1 MQRYRDLMRRMSAGV
16 VTATIISGTLLLGG
30 VITFLAVRP
39 TGAASFGWFAYQ
51 PLAGATFFPG
61 SLVVLTPLMAAAT
74 VVGIVGLVGLGAIA
88 GYVLGRRHR
97 AAL

>member
-1 MQRYRDLMRRMSAGV
+1 MSAGV
-16 VTATIISGTLLLGG
+16 VIATIISGALLLGG
-30 VITFLAVRP
+30 VIMFLAVSP

-61 SLVVLTPLMAAAT
+61 SLVVLTPPMAAAT
-74 VVGIVGLVGLGAIA
+74 VVGTVGLVGLGAIA

-97 AAL
+97 AAV